1 MAESTLVASPYMN
14 VIITPKWWCHLG
26 LMCCWA
32 AVCMGANPHR
42 VAHIAARWLFTYEI
56 VK

>member
-1 MAESTLVASPYMN
+1 MN